1 MWVLSLIKFLEDKLL
16 MARIKEVTCAFSV
29 RFPVS
34 LTEEIDQLCS
44 SNYITRTSWLIKA
57 AKEKIDRERVNSTE
71 DLIAKIAKIA
81 DEN

>member
-1 MWVLSLIKFLEDKLL
+1 MFIV
-16 MARIKEVTCAFSV
+16 ARNKEVACAFSV
-29 RFPVS
+29 RFPAS
-34 LTEEIDQLCS
+34 LVEEIDQLCS

-71 DLIAKIAKIA
+71 NIIAKIAKIE

>member
-1 MWVLSLIKFLEDKLL
+1 
-16 MARIKEVTCAFSV
+16 MARIKEDTCAFSV

-57 AKEKIDRERVNSTE
+57 AKEKIDKERINNTE
-71 DLIAKIAKIA
+71 NIIAKISKIE